1 VDPIEIFLA
10 VSDPA
15 RVYKLFIFD
24 SIDTK
29 MNFLYFI
36 FLFSFCT
43 VVKCR
48 IGNSMLNRAYA
59 DFQNPLFK
67 YTTEKV
73 LEMMKN
79 KEMTFEAIDKP
90 LFIY

>member
-1 VDPIEIFLA
+1 MKIRISVLSICTIVD
-10 VSDPA
+10 
-15 RVYKLFIFD
+15 
-24 SIDTK
+24 
-29 MNFLYFI
+29 
-36 FLFSFCT
+36 
-43 VVKCR
+43 CR
-48 IGNSMLNRAYA
+48 MGNSMLNRAYA